1 MNNFWENYFNEFI
14 KIYESRY
21 SKVKNDI
28 LKEDISDILKSYLF
42 YTSDSKGKLI
52 RSFFSFRSCDIFNIP
67 SPLKENLAISLE
79 FFQSFTLI
87 HDDLPAL
94 DDDDQR
100 RGKPSLHK
108 ACGEA
113 NAILIGDALSIL
125 PFKILTDNIYS
136 KENIYSSDFYKYYPA
151 IIKFINNFSSFSV
164 FSLIDGQIE
173 DLRLLSK
180 SNNLKNINTMNL
192 DEKSILNIYKKKT
205 ASFFSISLAAG
216 AILADEE
223 EKAKELSNAG
233 LSFGMAFQL
242 KDDIDDL
249 EIEKKKNNL
258 SFTNLFGIERTYEY
272 ISKYSKEAISIIK
285 KYDKNILLPFFKNFF
300 HKIKKK

>member
-1 MNNFWENYFNEFI
+1 MNNFYQNYFNEFL

-21 SKVKNDI
+21 SKVKKDI

-42 YTSDSKGKLI
+42 YTPDSKGKLI
-52 RSFFSFRSCDIFNIP
+52 RSFFSFRSCDIFDIP

-94 DDDDQR
+94 DNDDQR

-108 ACGEA
+108 ACGDA

-125 PFKILTDNIYS
+125 PFKILTDD
-136 KENIYSSDFYKYYPA
+136 IYSSEFYKYFPA
-151 IIKFINNFSSFSV
+151 ILKFINNFSSFSV

-173 DLRLLSK
+173 DLKLLSK
-180 SNNLKNINTMNL
+180 SNNLKNINIMNL
-192 DEKSILNIYKKKT
+192 DEKSVLNIYKKKT
-205 ASFFSISLAAG
+205 ASFFSISLASG
-216 AILADEE
+216 AILAEEE
-223 EKAKELSNAG
+223 EKARELSTAG
-233 LSFGMAFQL
+233 LFFGMAFQL

-272 ISKYSKEAISIIK
+272 ISKYIKEAISIIK
-285 KYDKNILLPFFKNFF
+285 KYDKNILLPFFEIFF
-300 HKIKKK
+300 QKVKKE